1 MTDVA
6 PEETTLDQEEDFEE
20 DFEEETDDD
29 DLDSTH
35 ELVDNV
41 IKGDNVGASNI
52 FNQIMA
58 SKLQNAIDNRK
69 IEVSSSIY
77 QREEWWKHSRHL
89 EKNFY

>member
-6 PEETTLDQEEDFEE
+6 PEETTLDQEEDFED
-20 DFEEETDDD
+20 DFEEETDDDD

-77 QREEWWKHSRHL
+77 QREE
-89 EKNFY
+89 

>member
-20 DFEEETDDD
+20 DFEEETDDEN
-29 DLDSTH
+29 LDSTH

-41 IKGDNVGASNI
+41 MKGDNVGASNI

-58 SKLQNAIDNRK
+58 SKLQNALDSQKIKLSSTIYSRDNN
-69 IEVSSSIY
+69 EDV
-77 QREEWWKHSRHL
+77 
-89 EKNFY
+89 